1 MTNVLD
7 LILTECKNRIFGL
20 IHLPPLGGIEHGHH
34 IIKFKYSFLNC
45 TIDSKFIS
53 EQFNYKNGNFYKI
66 REYFESLNWSREY
79 HNRDVNSC
87 YEKWLSLCHDG
98 CKKFIP
104 VIRLSNNQR
113 YNGAIKITKEIKLL
127 TKEQR
132 RLWLECKK
140 VKFSDNQLLECNKE
154 LNRNLKKKINQR
166 IKEFEQV
173 LAVNSKSK
181 PKRVYAYINN
191 KIKV

>member
-1 MTNVLD
+1 M
-7 LILTECKNRIFGL
+7 
-20 IHLPPLGGIEHGHH
+20 
-34 IIKFKYSFLNC
+34 
-45 TIDSKFIS
+45 
-53 EQFNYKNGNFYKI
+53 
-66 REYFESLNWSREY
+66 
-79 HNRDVNSC
+79 NSC

-166 IKEFEQV
+166 T
-173 LAVNSKSK
+173 
-181 PKRVYAYINN
+181 YC
-191 KIKV
+191 